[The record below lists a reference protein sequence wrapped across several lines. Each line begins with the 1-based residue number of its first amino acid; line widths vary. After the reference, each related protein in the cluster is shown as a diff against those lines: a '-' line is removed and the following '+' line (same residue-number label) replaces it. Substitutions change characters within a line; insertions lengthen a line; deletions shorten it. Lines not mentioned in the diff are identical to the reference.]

1 MNMKKLYSLA
11 CSLFVGAMAVA
22 QTTPAPTPT
31 QAAGTVISLFS
42 NAYTNVAVDTWSTP
56 WDVADVLDTVIQ
68 GNDTKKYY
76 NFVFCGIEFVGANMI
91 NASAMTH
98 FHIDYYTPNCPE
110 FKVKLVDFGADGGF
124 GGGDDTEHELTYT
137 APALNTW
144 NSLDIPL
151 SAFTGL
157 VNRAHLA
164 QLIMVGTN
172 STVYMDNI
180 YFYQGS
186 GGSSFNLPAAPVPTH
201 PASDVISLFSNAY
214 TNNTVDT
221 WSTVWDNADVA
232 DTAVSGDDIKVYT
245 NFVFAG
251 IEFIS
256 SMVDASAM
264 DFFHIDY
271 YTYNAANFNVKLVD
285 FGADGAFAGGDDTEH
300 ELSFTPNQNAWNSL
314 DIPFGDFV
322 NLTNRAHL
330 AQLILV
336 SSNSKV
342 YIDNAYFHKAGSGG
356 ANDSVN
362 ITINVNTSSITVDPA
377 GIFLTGGGNFG
388 NPGDYPMDDSDA
400 DGVYTITVRQPKGFT
415 SFYTFTNGNCPD
427 YSCKENIAGQPCA
440 IPSNFNDRQMV
451 AVNSDTTISTCFAQ
465 CTTDG
470 SCASSPNPIDLTLQV
485 QKAAGETIYI
495 RGQFNNWAFPGD
507 AMDDAENDG
516 IYTITKSFV
525 PGSVWEFLFCDGT
538 NNEAM
543 GGNLDSTCTNY
554 NSQFTNRVVQVPSA
568 AATMCYKWETCDACD
583 FANGIDDLYAANQ
596 LVAIQ
601 GNPVT
606 NALNLDVLANGATE
620 ITIMSATGTV
630 VAKTMVHNS
639 GKVAIAVDQLASGLY
654 IVQASN
660 GDFRQV
666 ERIVKY

>member
-1 MNMKKLYSLA
+1 MKKLYSLA
-11 CSLFVGAMAVA
+11 CSLLVGAAAVA

-31 QAAGTVISLFS
+31 QAPGSVISLFS
-42 NAYTNVAVDTWSTP
+42 NAYTNVGVDTWSTV
-56 WDVADVLDTVIQ
+56 WDQADVLDTVIQ

-76 NFVFCGIEFVGANMI
+76 NLVFSGTEFTGANLI
-91 NASAMTH
+91 NASSMTH
-98 FHIDYYTPNCPE
+98 FHIDYYTPNSTV
-110 FKVKLVDFGADGGF
+110 FKIKLVDFGADGNF
-124 GGGDDTEHELTYT
+124 GGGDDTEHELTYN
-137 APALNTW
+137 APTLNTW

-151 SAFTGL
+151 SDFTNL

-164 QLIMVGTN
+164 QLIFVGSN
-172 STVYMDNI
+172 STIYMDNI
-180 YFYQGS
+180 FFYQGS

-221 WSTVWDNADVA
+221 WSAGWDQADVA
-232 DTAVSGDDIKVYT
+232 DTSVSGDDIKVYS

-251 IEFIS
+251 IEFTS
-256 SMVDASAM
+256 STVDASTM
-264 DFFHIDY
+264 GFFHIDY

-300 ELSFTPNQNAWNSL
+300 ELSFTPTMNAWNSL
-314 DIPFGDFV
+314 DIPFSDFT
-322 NLTNRAHL
+322 NLANRAHL
-330 AQLILV
+330 AQMILV

-342 YIDNAYFHKAGSGG
+342 YVDNVYFYAGGG
-356 ANDSVN
+356 SANDSVD

-388 NPGDYPMDDSDA
+388 NPGDNPMDDSDM
-400 DGVYTITVRQPKGFT
+400 DGIYTITVRKAKGFT

-440 IPSNFNDRQMV
+440 VPSNFNDRQMI
-451 AVNSDTTISTCFAQ
+451 AVNSDTTISTCFGQ

-470 SCASSPNPIDLTLQV
+470 SCAAAPNPIDVTLQV

-516 IYTITKSFV
+516 IYTITKQFI

-543 GGNLDSTCTNY
+543 GGNGDSTCTNY
-554 NSQFTNRVVQVPSA
+554 NAQFTNRVLNVPASA
-568 AATMCYKWETCDACD
+568 STMCYKWETCDACD
-583 FANGIDDLYAANQ
+583 FANDVNELYAANQ

-601 GNPVT
+601 GNPVSNT
-606 NALNLDVLANGATE
+606 LNLEVLADNATE
-620 ITIMSATGTV
+620 ITVMSTTGTV
-630 VAKTMVHNS
+630 VAKTTVHGS
-639 GKVAIAVDQLASGLY
+639 GKVSIAVDQLAAGLY
-654 IVQASN
+654 VVQASN
-660 GDFRQV
+660 GDFRQI